1 LCFLHFGWG
10 RKAPA
15 KTGVR
20 YQKAIMAFI
29 AYRAKRQGVNEKLIR
44 EIINDAG
51 ESIFFSVDE

>member
-1 LCFLHFGWG
+1 
-10 RKAPA
+10 
-15 KTGVR
+15 
-20 YQKAIMAFI
+20 MAFI